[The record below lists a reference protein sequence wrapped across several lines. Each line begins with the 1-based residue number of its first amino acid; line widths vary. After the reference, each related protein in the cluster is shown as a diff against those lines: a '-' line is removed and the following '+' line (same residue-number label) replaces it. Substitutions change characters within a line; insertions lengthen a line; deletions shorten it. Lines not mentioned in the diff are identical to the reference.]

1 VILAVETST
10 RASSAAICR
19 EEGQVVVERVDL
31 EGPAHTQRLLPL
43 VHLVLTEAATSWD
56 EIDTV
61 VCGLGPGAY
70 TGMRIGV
77 ATARALAQA
86 SGVVLGG
93 VPTLAAVALELAG
106 TVAPGAPLVPLLDG
120 KRSEVFA
127 ACYRGRGAAAG
138 CPGARAGH
146 AGVVDE
152 VAPLAV
158 VASADL
164 PAYLA
169 RFPGAAIGGDGAV
182 LYEDLLPRGSAPAV
196 AAPTAAMVARA
207 WLAGAPGIREGFENV
222 LPIYGRD
229 PDAAKWAGRTA
240 G

>member
-1 VILAVETST
+1 MILAVETST
-10 RASSAAICR
+10 RASSAALCTD
-19 EEGQVVVERVDL
+19 EGQVVAERVDL
-31 EGPAHTQRLLPL
+31 EGPAHTQRLLPF
-43 VHLVLTEAATSWD
+43 VHEVVTEAGTPWA
-56 EIDTV
+56 EIDAV

-86 SGVVLGG
+86 SGAALGG

-106 TVAPGAPLVPLLDG
+106 TAASGAALVPLLDG

-127 ACYRGRGAAAG
+127 ACYRGQGATAG
-138 CPGARAGH
+138 CPGSQAGRAAVLH
-146 AGVVDE
+146 E
-152 VAPLAV
+152 VSPLAV

-169 RFPGAAIGGDGAV
+169 RFPGATIGGDGAV
-182 LYEDLLPRGSAPAV
+182 LYEDLLPQGSAPAV

-207 WLAGAPGIREGFENV
+207 WLAGVPGSSEGFDEV

-229 PDAAKWAGRTA
+229 PDAAKWALRPLR
-240 G
+240 